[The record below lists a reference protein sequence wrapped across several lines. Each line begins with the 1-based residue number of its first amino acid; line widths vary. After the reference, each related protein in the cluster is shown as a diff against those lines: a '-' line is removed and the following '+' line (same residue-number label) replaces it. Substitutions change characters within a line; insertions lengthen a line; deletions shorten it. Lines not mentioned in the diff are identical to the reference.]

1 MRRQFFPI
9 CILATLLLPIPATAE
24 SGYDAWLRY
33 AALPDAVAK
42 PYHDTLPA
50 VVVVLGDAA
59 PVRSAGDEIVRGV
72 RGMLGRTL
80 RRDDRIPREASIVI
94 GTRAR
99 LKEAAPA
106 LRLTEAL
113 EADGVYLAIV

>member
-1 MRRQFFPI
+1 MTRPSLAI
-9 CILATLLLPIPATAE
+9 CFLVTAILNPLSAAAE
-24 SGYDAWLRY
+24 TGYDAWLRY

-42 PYHDTLPA
+42 PYRDTLPA

-99 LKEAAPA
+99 LKEAGPE
-106 LRLTEAL
+106 L
-113 EADGVYLAIV
+113 